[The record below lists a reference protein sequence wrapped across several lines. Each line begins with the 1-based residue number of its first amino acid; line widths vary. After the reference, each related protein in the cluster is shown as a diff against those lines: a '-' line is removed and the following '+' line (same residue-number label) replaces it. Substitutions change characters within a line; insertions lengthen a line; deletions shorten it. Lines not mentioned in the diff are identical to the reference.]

1 MIHLWTCFGEKNVPL
16 HNEWGSFVLCSS
28 CPSFVW
34 ILLDMYNFLSRRVQ
48 IDLEDMHR
56 YAFIDFDQKYTRN
69 LISTDNELYTL
80 LLLCWS
86 PGQASP
92 IHDHPC
98 DGCWMRVVHGQVCES
113 RYKEVKHDS
122 FSSDDDSSSTNWN
135 TTISPLKCTHSETY
149 TQGQV
154 AFINDSIGFHKIS
167 NPTSELTMSLHLYCP
182 PFGECRTWLEP
193 HMKASRTTVGYYSAY
208 GHLVS
213 G

>member
-1 MIHLWTCFGEKNVPL
+1 
-16 HNEWGSFVLCSS
+16 
-28 CPSFVW
+28 
-34 ILLDMYNFLSRRVQ
+34 MYNFLSRRVQ

-122 FSSDDDSSSTNWN
+122 FSSDDDSSSTYWN

-154 AFINDSIGFHKIS
+154 AFIRFHRFSQNIQSHFGAYRVSAFVLSTFRGMSHVVGTSYESIANNCWLLFCLRPSAFGIAQGLVLLKFPS
-167 NPTSELTMSLHLYCP
+167 WRRLFDHLMESYAIR
-182 PFGECRTWLEP
+182 PFR
-193 HMKASRTTVGYYSAY
+193 H
-208 GHLVS
+208 
-213 G
+213 